1 MIQKCPLP
9 GGSGATSYTG
19 VSKALTFFHLIFLNI
34 ASPKAN
40 YGTQLPLPK
49 LYIVLKKLTGS
60 NISDLLSCQLSLNLK

>member
-9 GGSGATSYTG
+9 GGSGATSYTD
-19 VSKALTFFHLIFLNI
+19 VSKALTFFHLVFLNI

-60 NISDLLSCQLSLNLK
+60 NISGLLSCELSLNLK